1 MSKELI
7 NNSPVFWF
15 NQICTL
21 PYTSEEILE
30 IGYLSYDMAH
40 NNNFKNCY
48 MSELQKVIEHRQQN
62 NQTNRIAFSE
72 LNLQLYG
79 SVLRQPDLKCIPDWI
94 TVPEKAKVAKQNP
107 LRARIIRLRENI
119 SKNENPPIVSHIPDN
134 PR

>member
-1 MSKELI
+1 
-7 NNSPVFWF
+7 
-15 NQICTL
+15 
-21 PYTSEEILE
+21 
-30 IGYLSYDMAH
+30 MAH

-79 SVLRQPDLKCIPDWI
+79 SVLRRPDLKCIPDWI